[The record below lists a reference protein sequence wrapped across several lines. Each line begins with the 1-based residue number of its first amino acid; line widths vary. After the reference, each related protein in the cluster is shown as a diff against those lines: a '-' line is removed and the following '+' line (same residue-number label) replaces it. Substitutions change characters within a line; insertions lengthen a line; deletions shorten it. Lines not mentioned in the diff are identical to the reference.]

1 MVAAVRPRRNAE
13 TVASSNVM
21 KIPPKEN
28 TGRSISID
36 LLIEEV
42 RGIYA
47 GLVMV
52 EKKCIE
58 IDQQVSRAEESLS
71 AEQWRAL
78 IALHRGLLHEHHDF
92 FLASQH
98 PSASPALRRLA
109 TKYAM
114 PARMWRHGIHS
125 FLGLLR
131 HQLPGSL
138 DHMLAFIYT
147 AYSVMALLMES
158 VPSFEDTWIE
168 CLSDLA
174 GYRMS
179 IEEYDP
185 RDHEIWDDVARYW
198 YNKASSENDSKI
210 GRIQHHLALLA
221 RPSFPQPLLLYAK
234 SLPCTQTLPRWRDDI
249 VAVFDPTSGG
259 YQPTR
264 ESADSSRT
272 SSINGFIAAHGVLF
286 RSIPTEPLPDDYCLP
301 GLSREQAANFSL
313 PSLYADVQDGEIKDN
328 PSKLSQYFRRLL
340 SIMSSAS
347 SSITSVFNIGD
358 RNIFS
363 HAHVF
368 HAFFGWSASKLTA
381 RRERQENYISYNEYL
396 IGVKAQRSLFCARL
410 LSFTT
415 MSILS
420 SGSAALPIDESE
432 NKSASSFPGKVDDV
446 VLLLFAFMSVPA
458 CFFAGKNLGQPRTF
472 GTAMVVFNLVGL
484 VTNGDPLNS
493 AVGHWTGL
501 GLSFVFTAI
510 FAGLLARRFN
520 HITRSLGHT
529 ISFLTVVGVVNY
541 LLNRGSFAGP
551 TGGEQTDSAVQYL
564 LPSVAFTLIC
574 WWKVAAWS
582 SPPSDE
588 GEEASEDHI
597 SMNAHCY
604 PRY

>member
-1 MVAAVRPRRNAE
+1 MVAAVGPRRDAE
-13 TVASSNVM
+13 TVAPPNVTN
-21 KIPPKEN
+21 ILPKEN
-28 TGRSISID
+28 PGRSISTD

-58 IDQQVSRAEESLS
+58 IDQQVSRAEKSLS
-71 AEQWRAL
+71 AEQWQAL

-125 FLGLLR
+125 FLRLLR

-147 AYSVMALLMES
+147 AYSMMDLLMER

-168 CLSDLA
+168 CLGDLA
-174 GYRMS
+174 RYRMS
-179 IEEYDP
+179 IEEYKP
-185 RDHEIWDDVARYW
+185 PDHETWAGVARYW
-198 YNKASSENDSKI
+198 YNKASFENDSKI
-210 GRIQHHLALLA
+210 GRIQHHLAVLA
-221 RPSFPQPLLLYAK
+221 RPNLPQPLLLYAK
-234 SLPCTQTLPRWRDDI
+234 SLLCIQTLPRWRDDI
-249 VAVFDPTSGG
+249 VAVFNPTPGC
-259 YQPTR
+259 YQPAR
-264 ESADSSRT
+264 ESSDSK
-272 SSINGFIAAHGVLF
+272 
-286 RSIPTEPLPDDYCLP
+286 PLPDEFRLLAHAQYLVAFYLQP
-301 GLSREQAANFSL
+301 REQAANLSLSNFS
-313 PSLYADVQDGEIKDN
+313 AVVQNGENKDN
-328 PSKLSQYFRRLL
+328 ASKLFQYFRRWP
-340 SIMSSAS
+340 SIIS
-347 SSITSVFNIGD
+347 SSFSSMTSVFNIGD
-358 RNIFS
+358 SNVFP
-363 HAHVF
+363 HV
-368 HAFFGWSASKLTA
+368 HVSLPFFRWLAPKLTA
-381 RRERQENYISYNEYL
+381 RRERQENNIPYNDYL
-396 IGVKAQRSLFCARL
+396 IGVKAQRSRFCARL

-415 MSILS
+415 MSILA
-420 SGSAALPIDESE
+420 SGSTALPIDEGE
-432 NKSASSFPGKVDDV
+432 NKNASSFPGNVDDI
-446 VLLLFAFMSVPA
+446 VLLLFALMSVPA

-510 FAGLLARRFN
+510 FAGLLARHFH

-529 ISFLTVVGVVNY
+529 ISFLTVVGVVNH
-541 LLNRGSFAGP
+541 LLHRSSFAGP
-551 TGGEQTDSAVQYL
+551 TGGEQADSAVQYL

-582 SPPSDE
+582 SPPSDG
-588 GEEASEDHI
+588 GEEASEDRI
-597 SMNAHCY
+597 SMNAHPY